1 MPTKLRAVRSQEH
14 ELRALLNEVP
24 DEQVVCRSRHDWPFD
39 KAKPGKALPKGIS
52 ARPQADGTALI
63 VETCGRCGTERR
75 YLTGQGGRLDEI
87 NTVRYHH
94 PANWVKIPS
103 EFRAGPRV
111 FRREQ
116 FRRLEEQLSVLVA
129 RAAAQARAEAPAD
142 GPGLL
147 ARTAAGVPGVK
158 FKAGPA

>member
-1 MPTKLRAVRSQEH
+1 MPTKLRAVGSQEQ

-24 DEQVVCRSRHDWPFD
+24 DAQVVCRTRHDWPFD
-39 KAKPGKALPKGIS
+39 KARPGRVLPRGIS

-75 YLTGQGGRLDEI
+75 YLTGAGGRLDEI
-87 NTVRYHH
+87 STARYHH
-94 PANWVKIPS
+94 PADWVKIPR

-129 RAAAQARAEAPAD
+129 RAVAQAQAEKVPVVCQGPPPVPA
-142 GPGLL
+142 
-147 ARTAAGVPGVK
+147 VK
-158 FKAGPA
+158 FQGGIA